1 MMMSIGEK
9 VWNRLRAEGG
19 FVWTV
24 ADGRKFVRFNRGCH
38 PSAELQ
44 SILKRHREDLK
55 AFVDVMHKAD
65 EVMGAPGVGSSRP
78 IGTPAPN
85 GRDGDMR
92 ECNAASRSRIS
103 QKPAE
108 KADFSGT
115 GAHARALPAVAA
127 VLASLLAACGE
138 IRLAECGRSAAPV
151 GLVTV
156 LSTSSSSGCGEGHDT
171 NTNEWSASW
180 RRN

>member
-1 MMMSIGEK
+1 MKSIGEK
-9 VWNRLRAEGG
+9 VWDRLRAEGG

-55 AFVDVMHKAD
+55 AYVDVLHDAD
-65 EVMGAPGVGSSRP
+65 MRYAPRVGSSKS
-78 IGTPAPN
+78 IAIPA
-85 GRDGDMR
+85 RDARGGDIC

-108 KADFSGT
+108 KADFNGM
-115 GAHARALPAVAA
+115 GAHARALPDVAA
-127 VLASLLAACGE
+127 VLASLLTACCE
-138 IRLAECGRSAAPV
+138 IRSAECGRSAAPV
-151 GLVTV
+151 GLVSV
-156 LSTSSSSGCGEGHDT
+156 LSTFSFSGCGEGVTT
-171 NTNEWSASW
+171 NGGAASW
-180 RRN
+180 KRN

>member
-1 MMMSIGEK
+1 MKSIGEK
-9 VWNRLRAEGG
+9 VWDRLRAEGG

-55 AFVDVMHKAD
+55 AYVDVLHAAD
-65 EVMGAPGVGSSRP
+65 MRYAPRVGSSRS
-78 IGTPAPN
+78 IANPAPN
-85 GRDGDMR
+85 GRGGDMR

-138 IRLAECGRSAAPV
+138 IRLAERGRSAAPV

-156 LSTSSSSGCGEGHDT
+156 LSTIYSPGSGEGATT
-171 NTNEWSASW
+171 NGGSASW
-180 RRN
+180 KRS

>member
-1 MMMSIGEK
+1 MKSIGEK
-9 VWNRLRAEGG
+9 VWDRLRAEGG

-55 AFVDVMHKAD
+55 AYVDVLHDAD
-65 EVMGAPGVGSSRP
+65 MRYAPRVGSSKF
-78 IGTPAPN
+78 IANPAPN
-85 GRDGDMR
+85 GRGGNVR

-103 QKPAE
+103 QKPAG

-115 GAHARALPAVAA
+115 GAHARALTAVAA

-138 IRLAECGRSAAPV
+138 IGLAECGRSAAPV

-156 LSTSSSSGCGEGHDT
+156 LSTIYSPGSGEGATT
-171 NTNEWSASW
+171 NGGYASW
-180 RRN
+180 KRN